1 MLKTKEEILITEQ
14 DGTVMK
20 KRVAVET
27 PATLDNKKGEK
38 RNKILSTYS
47 ISDQINIL
55 RKAVL
60 TGDLTELKAM
70 DDAINAIISK

>member
-1 MLKTKEEILITEQ
+1 
-14 DGTVMK
+14 
-20 KRVAVET
+20 VET

-60 TGDLTELKAM
+60 TGDMTELKAV